1 MPQDVEEPREIP
13 VMGDLLLG
21 LDPEESIERGVAAD
35 FGEAG
40 VIRGMPQERGE
51 HGDAPEEGDGIV
63 VPAASPRLPQTLQE
77 GGVGDGLE
85 TAADRPQGGRILQG
99 RPGEQG
105 LSLRDPHRR
114 NGSSAEDPSLH
125 RDESPVQGGCGVKIV
140 IFLAWRCKARKTHG
154 KRGCLG

>member
-1 MPQDVEEPREIP
+1 VPQDVEEPREIP

-21 LDPEESIERGVAAD
+21 LDPEESMQRGVAAD

-63 VPAASPRLPQTLQE
+63 VSAASPRLPQTPQE
-77 GGVGDGLE
+77 SGVGDGLE
-85 TAADRPQGGRILQG
+85 TAADRSQGGRILQG

-105 LSLRDPHRR
+105 LSIRDPHRR
-114 NGSSAEDPSLH
+114 NGSLDRDPVYIAMN
-125 RDESPVQGGCGVKIV
+125 PP
-140 IFLAWRCKARKTHG
+140 CKGAVG
-154 KRGCLG
+154 